1 MTTDNDEYR
10 SQLLRA
16 VGRIQATE
24 RQKASQEAAR
34 EMTDEQLMEVITT
47 GLGLP
52 AGTPFTDEQL
62 DMIASHRG

>member
-10 SQLLRA
+10 SQLLKA
-16 VGRIQATE
+16 VERIQATE
-24 RQKASQEAAR
+24 RQKAAR

-52 AGTPFTDEQL
+52 SGTPFTDEQL
-62 DMIASHRG
+62 AMIVNFR